1 MKHAVNDVVVEVSG
15 QSSDHVS
22 NAVGN
27 LPFRGVIYYLVPERN
42 FGVIVTADGLE
53 IYFLRSSVINN
64 DFDKL
69 DPGSRVH
76 FDLSS
81 SILGLQARHVFYDSQ
96 PSACH

>member
-1 MKHAVNDVVVEVSG
+1 MKPVVSDVVGVSG
-15 QSSDHVS
+15 QLSDHVS
-22 NAVGN
+22 TVVDH

-42 FGVIVTADGLE
+42 FGVIVEANGLE

-69 DPGSRVH
+69 KPGSRVY

-81 SILGLQARHVFYDSQ
+81 SILGLQACHVRHDSVDY
-96 PSACH
+96 PCH